1 MSTASN
7 HSPNQIITVTRPLA
21 AIIVPILVAAFI
33 MLFLFPNHTGLLFA
47 WPIKPTMS
55 AMMLGGT
62 YLGGA
67 YYFTAV
73 FRAQQWH
80 TVKLGF
86 LPVSSFAGILGI
98 ATLLHWDKFTPGHIS
113 FILWVF
119 LYLTLPIII
128 PVIWHLNQRLN
139 PSASPPEIPLSVSFC
154 WSIGSLGAVLVVV
167 SLILL
172 IAPNGLIPTWP
183 WTLSPLTARVMAAM
197 FALSGLVALGVAIN
211 KDWSVARIP
220 LQAQAIAVILI
231 LIALFRA
238 PAEILWQS
246 WGSWLFVA
254 GLLTVLALIMW
265 GNIQGRRQRVTV

>member
-1 MSTASN
+1 MSTTSN
-7 HSPNQIITVTRPLA
+7 HSSNQIIPVTRLLA

-33 MLFLFPNHTGLLFA
+33 MLFLFPNHTELLFA

-86 LPVSSFAGILGI
+86 LPVSCFAGILGI
-98 ATLLHWDKFTPGHIS
+98 STLLHWDKFTPGHIS
-113 FILWVF
+113 FILWAF
-119 LYLTLPIII
+119 LYLVLPFVL
-128 PVIWHLNQRLN
+128 PVVWYLNQRIN
-139 PSASPPEIPLSVSFC
+139 SPTKPPETPLSTPFC
-154 WSIGSLGAVLVVV
+154 WAMGSLGAVLAIV

-172 IAPNGLIPTWP
+172 IIPNLLIPTWP

-197 FALSGLVALGVAIN
+197 FALSGFVALGVAIN
-211 KDWSVARIP
+211 RYWSAARIP

-231 LIALFRA
+231 LVALIRA
-238 PAEILWQS
+238 STEIFWQS

-254 GLLTVLALIMW
+254 GLLSVLVLILW
-265 GNIQGRRQRVTV
+265 GTIEGRRLG